1 MSTKTGLAP
10 TDLTEF
16 AVATKVND
24 GTSTSS
30 PGFMSIAYR
39 DAWSAA
45 VPELT
50 ATANFD
56 LTNFDNSFSNCWTRF
71 PPSNDDEVNDFS
83 DKTVVTSRISSLPMS
98 GIFIE
103 IFN

>member
-1 MSTKTGLAP
+1 MSFRISTKTGFAP

-24 GTSTSS
+24 GTNTSS
-30 PGFMSIAYR
+30 PGLIPIAYR
-39 DAWSAA
+39 EACRAA

-71 PPSNDDEVNDFS
+71 PPSNEDEVSDFS
-83 DKTVVTSRISSLPMS
+83 DKTAVTSRISSYQYQECL
-98 GIFIE
+98 
-103 IFN
+103 

>member
-1 MSTKTGLAP
+1 
-10 TDLTEF
+10 
-16 AVATKVND
+16 
-24 GTSTSS
+24 
-30 PGFMSIAYR
+30 
-39 DAWSAA
+39 
-45 VPELT
+45 
-50 ATANFD
+50 

-98 GIFIE
+98 GIFIG

>member
-1 MSTKTGLAP
+1 LSFRISTKIGLAP

-30 PGFMSIAYR
+30 PGLISIAYR
-39 DAWSAA
+39 EACNAA

-56 LTNFDNSFSNCWTRF
+56 LTNFDNSFSNC
-71 PPSNDDEVNDFS
+71 
-83 DKTVVTSRISSLPMS
+83 
-98 GIFIE
+98 
-103 IFN
+103 

>member
-1 MSTKTGLAP
+1 MSFRISTKTGFAP

-30 PGFMSIAYR
+30 PGLMPIAYR
-39 DAWSAA
+39 EAWSAA

-50 ATANFD
+50 T
-56 LTNFDNSFSNCWTRF
+56 
-71 PPSNDDEVNDFS
+71 
-83 DKTVVTSRISSLPMS
+83 
-98 GIFIE
+98 
-103 IFN
+103 

>member
-10 TDLTEF
+10 TDLMEF

-30 PGFMSIAYR
+30 PGLTSIAYR
-39 DAWSAA
+39 EACSAA

-98 GIFIE
+98 GIFIG